1 LIEVLSKL
9 QRRRKDPKGGPMS
22 RRLMAFGLVFM
33 LSLGVSMS
41 LKAADK
47 PDTQTAASWLE
58 GQEDVYQPTVL
69 KQEVKLV
76 RKFEVGDQNG
86 FYLNVMQDCWPTDIE
101 EWYTDPEM
109 ENYILSPDNVVLVWK
124 HKIFEGCS
132 NYMATLVGLPCE
144 DGKPRIIG
152 RLAWMVT
159 NLQYGYVEPGGE
171 YKFMVWLSGMP
182 EGHWDW
188 FVVTECNDTN
198 GMITPPL
205 KDGDIDDVIGANL
218 GTVTYMPLVYG
229 PEPVELLDPDPGGFP
244 PGRLPGEE
252 GATRCWCFMVEA
264 APECPSLVGDW
275 IVNYDWNCDGSYNS
289 HDMFF
294 YNDGTWYSSEGYT
307 GTWAQDGCN
316 IDWWYTSGTHYWGVM
331 TLDGMYMDGEMET
344 SGGSMWGCWWAD
356 RVGSNAPSAGGNES
370 FTSSGEELPGK

>member
-1 LIEVLSKL
+1 
-9 QRRRKDPKGGPMS
+9 
-22 RRLMAFGLVFM
+22 
-33 LSLGVSMS
+33 MS

-47 PDTQTAASWLE
+47 PDTQAAASWLE

-69 KQEVKLV
+69 KMEVKKV
-76 RKFEVGDQNG
+76 REFEVGDQNG

-109 ENYILSPDNVVLVWK
+109 ENYTLSPDNVVLVWK

-132 NYMATLVGLPCE
+132 NYIATVVGLPCE

-159 NLQYGYVEPGGE
+159 NLEYGYVEPGGE

-182 EGHWDW
+182 VGHWDW

-244 PGRLPGEE
+244 PVTELI
-252 GATRCWCFMVEA
+252 
-264 APECPSLVGDW
+264 CPPVDGIWQLYYDWFCDGIDVGDT
-275 IVNYDWNCDGSYNS
+275 SQE
-289 HDMFF
+289 F
-294 YNDGTWYSSEGYT
+294 YGDGTWYMPEWGYY
-307 GTWAQDGCN
+307 GTWIQDGCN
-316 IDWWYTSGTHYWGVM
+316 IDFWFNDFDTHYWGVM
-331 TLDGMYMDGEMET
+331 TLDGMYMDGEMLDYEGNT
-344 SGGSMWGCWWAD
+344 GCWWAD
-356 RVGSNAPSAGGNES
+356 RTARKGSEGSENA
-370 FTSSGEELPGK
+370 TSSTSVDPMRAIK